1 MRGWTRASIVLG
13 LLAAGVIATS
23 VANHNY
29 VAGPIVAAVF
39 AAAAV
44 RCWILGGE

>member
-13 LLAAGVIATS
+13 LLAAGAIATS
-23 VANHNY
+23 IQRHDWIG
-29 VAGPIVAAVF
+29 GPIVAAVF

-44 RCWILGGE
+44 RCWRLGGE